1 MTFLNQG
8 KIEVQD
14 SVYSLYNN
22 DYYSLSSYLTSVPQ
36 TITNSFLELIF
47 LLFFFNISLILLRKK
62 EFVPKAHFFF
72 FVTKQDSKEY
82 EAKKFNVER

>member
-1 MTFLNQG
+1 MIFLNQG

-22 DYYSLSSYLTSVPQ
+22 HYYSPSSYLTSVPQ
-36 TITNSFLELIF
+36 TITNSFLVLTF

-62 EFVPKAHFFF
+62 EFVSKVYFF

>member
-1 MTFLNQG
+1 M
-8 KIEVQD
+8 QD
-14 SVYSLYNN
+14 SVYSLYDN
-22 DYYSLSSYLTSVPQ
+22 DCYSLSSYLTSVPQ

-62 EFVPKAHFFF
+62 EFVSKAHFF